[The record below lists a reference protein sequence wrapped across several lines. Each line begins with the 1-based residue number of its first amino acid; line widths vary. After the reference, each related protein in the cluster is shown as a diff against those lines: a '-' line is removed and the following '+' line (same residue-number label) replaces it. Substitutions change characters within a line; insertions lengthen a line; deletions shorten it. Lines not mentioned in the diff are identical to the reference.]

1 MNNLKIFFLLISG
14 LVTLSIF
21 AQHNHQHHHTTENIN
36 KQSGVQKAE
45 KQFREEDYYKIIN
58 MGLPSDVILEAGGVC
73 TLPNGKLAVSTR
85 RGEVWIV
92 SSPYGTNDANKATYN
107 RFARGLHEILG
118 LQFKDGSLYVAQR
131 GELTKLTD
139 SDGDGIADKYESITR
154 LPTVGH
160 YHEYSYGPVFDNE
173 GNMVVSLNVAFGDSD
188 WYNGKS
194 YAPWRG
200 WVIKVT
206 PDGKI
211 LPWAAGVRS
220 PCGIGI
226 GPEGKV
232 FYTENQGDWVGSG
245 YMTVV
250 EKGDFISQ
258 PASLAWSEKPESPV
272 KARFSQVKGDG
283 RPLYEVKNE
292 ITGLRLP
299 SVWLPHGVMGVST
312 ADFVADT
319 VSGKFGPFD
328 GQYFVGD
335 QGQSKIVR
343 VAFEKVN
350 NVWQGAAFGFREGFA
365 SGVLR
370 MAWGTDGSMF
380 VGQTNRGWASTGPA
394 PFALQRLLWTGQTPF
409 EMHHISARPDGFE
422 IGFTHAVDSVSA
434 MNPSSYLVSNFIY
447 KYHNIYGSPIIREG
461 KNPLKAIVLSKDRKS
476 VRLVVD
482 SLHQYHIHE
491 IAAEGVLSETGLELL
506 HPQGYYTLNEI
517 PAGEKI
523 DLTKTPK
530 LKFEIPV
537 SVREDKVGVK
547 ASGAKVTP
555 GKSGIANFEVPQNLK
570 RVNTMPVTWTR
581 GPDKTI
587 TLGTTPGMRY
597 DLATIDAKPGQKIR
611 LIFNNYDDM
620 QHNLVIV
627 KPGTM
632 DKVGLAAAK
641 LGIGGNK
648 VSYAPKDN
656 SVLFHTGIL
665 QPSSNE
671 SIYFEVPPFEGR
683 YGFVCTMPGHYVIM
697 RGEFVVKK

>member
-1 MNNLKIFFLLISG
+1 MRNLRTIAVLILGLIS
-14 LVTLSIF
+14 VSAF
-21 AQHNHQHHHTTENIN
+21 AQHDHAHHQKASSI
-36 KQSGVQKAE
+36 KKLKGVQKAE
-45 KQFREEDYYKIIN
+45 KQYKEEDYYRI
-58 MGLPSDVILEAGGVC
+58 MTLGLPTDVVLEAGGVC

-92 SSPYGTNDANKATYN
+92 SSPYGKDDINKPTYK

-118 LQFKDGSLYVAQR
+118 LRYKNGSLYVAQR

-139 SDGDGIADKYESITR
+139 SDGDGIADQYEAITQ

-160 YHEYSYGPVFDNE
+160 YHEYSFGPVFDNE
-173 GNMVVSLNVAFGDSD
+173 GNMVISLNVAFGDTD
-188 WYNGKS
+188 WWNGKS
-194 YAPWRG
+194 LAPWRG
-200 WVIKVT
+200 WIIKVT
-206 PDGKI
+206 PEGKI
-211 LPWAAGVRS
+211 MPWAAGVRS

-245 YMTVV
+245 YITVV
-250 EKGDFISQ
+250 EKGDFVAQ
-258 PASLAWSEKPESPV
+258 PASLAWSERPESPV
-272 KARFSQVKGDG
+272 TARLSQVKGDG

-299 SVWLPHGVMGVST
+299 SVWLPHGVLGVST
-312 ADFVADT
+312 SDFVPDT

-350 NVWQGAAFGFREGFA
+350 KVWQGAAFGFREGFA

-370 MAWGTDGSMF
+370 MAWGIDGSMF
-380 VGQTNRGWASTGPA
+380 VGQTNRGWASTGST
-394 PFALQRLLWTGQTPF
+394 PFALQRLMWMGNTPF
-409 EMHHISARPDGFE
+409 EMHHISAKPDGFE
-422 IGFTHAVDSVSA
+422 INFTLPVDSVSA
-434 MNPSSYLVSNFIY
+434 MNPASYSVSNFIY
-447 KYHNIYGSPIIREG
+447 KYHGIYGSPVIRAG
-461 KNPLKAIVLSKDRKS
+461 KNPLKAIILAKDKKS

-482 SLHQYHIHE
+482 SLHQFHIHE
-491 IAAEGVLSETGLELL
+491 IAAEGLLSEKGLELL
-506 HPQGYYTLNEI
+506 HPNGYYTLNEI
-517 PAGEKI
+517 PTGEKV
-523 DLTKTPK
+523 DLSKTVK
-530 LKFEIPV
+530 LKFETPII
-537 SVREDKVGVK
+537 SKEEK
-547 ASGAKVTP
+547 ALMKPAAGKTAPAKA
-555 GKSGIANFEVPQNLK
+555 GITSFEVPQHLK
-570 RVNTMPVTWTR
+570 RVNGMPASWSR

-597 DLATIDAKPGQKIR
+597 DQAQIEAKPGQKIR

-627 KPGTM
+627 KPGAM
-632 DKVGLAAAK
+632 DKIGLAAAK
-641 LGIGGNK
+641 LGINGNK
-648 VSYAPKDN
+648 FNYVPKDN
-656 SVLFHTGIL
+656 NVLFHTGIL